1 MRNIYIMNQKIR
13 EIIEKHFSQILT
25 ELDEVDGID
34 VDNLDLSMS
43 IQSDK
48 FSCKLGG

>member
-1 MRNIYIMNQKIR
+1 MNEKIR

-34 VDNLDLSMS
+34 VDKINLS
-43 IQSDK
+43 ISIKSDE